1 MIKTNKIPMF
11 HNPLRSESEHA
22 YDAKMGKKPIRLAP
36 QKVKN
41 NADGEDHSNTDN
53 MEEKSLAQSGAIFK
67 KRLDLL
73 NEYLVRESSPETAGN
88 KPFTAF
94 LAFKGVSP
102 DEFLKDLPTEL
113 KSIPTEI
120 NELLHYSEVLHDYYT
135 NLYVQYLRQEAGLS
149 ADGLMTYDQPLIYAD
164 GSGKKHCCKECA
176 EKAANG
182 YPNLEDDVKTYDTH
196 HTVNAD
202 GVKVNCCGKCA
213 AAANHNANGKDD
225 PWVDQVEDNAEAV
238 DAKAGFMN
246 ASGVTICPLPPI
258 RPISPRGSG
267 GLFGK
272 FTKQIAANWAT
283 YDKNKAKFDA
293 CIKKKNTELYNL
305 THPKTSKDGGLSPA
319 LHVFNLTNPVLGLA
333 RAAYLGLL
341 NMNVGGWATTWSRIL
356 ADPDQTTWKKMYAI
370 FYNVGGDENR
380 LKDAINKGKNKK
392 AIFKKKD
399 KNYNAEPA
407 STGVSAALTA
417 AAGIIAALAGI
428 MTAYLN
434 NKGRT
439 AAERAP
445 GDAVDDSA
453 LRGDPTAPGGDAD
466 MPIDSGG
473 SDGVPTDSMS
483 TGMKWAIGLAI
494 GVPLAVGAFFGIRY
508 LVKN

>member
-1 MIKTNKIPMF
+1 MMNKNKIPQF

-22 YDAKMGKKPIRLAP
+22 YDAKMGKRPIRLAP

-102 DEFLKDLPTEL
+102 DEFLKELPTEL
-113 KSIPTEI
+113 KSVPTEI
-120 NELLHYSEVLHDYYT
+120 NELLHYTEVLHDYYT

-164 GSGKKHCCKECA
+164 GSGKKHCCKSCA
-176 EKAANG
+176 EKAADG
-182 YPNLEDDVKTYDTH
+182 YVNLEDDVKTYDTH
-196 HTVNAD
+196 STVNAD

-213 AAANHNANGKDD
+213 EKLSADGKRDSSEASFA
-225 PWVDQVEDNAEAV
+225 DQVNNNLEAV

-258 RPISPRGSG
+258 RPLAKRGSS

-319 LHVFNLTNPVLGLA
+319 LHVFNLTNPILGLA
-333 RAAYLGLL
+333 RAAYLLL
-341 NMNVGGWATTWSRIL
+341 VQLNVGGWATTWSRML
-356 ADPDQTTWKKMYAI
+356 ADPDQTSWKKAYAV
-370 FYNVGGDENR
+370 FYNVGGDENK
-380 LKDAINKGKNKK
+380 LKDSINKGKGKK
-392 AIFKKKD
+392 AIFKR
-399 KNYNAEPA
+399 KNGKFNSDGGAAEA
-407 STGVSAALTA
+407 MTA
-417 AAGIIAALAGI
+417 AAGIIAALGGI
-428 MTAYLN
+428 LTAYLN

-439 AAERAP
+439 AAEQAP
-445 GDAVDDSA
+445 ADADDAA

-466 MPIDSGG
+466 EPVGSGY
-473 SDGVPTDSMS
+473 SDGVTTESMS
-483 TGMKWAIGLAI
+483 TGMKLMIGFAIGI
-494 GVPLAVGAFFGIRY
+494 PLAAGAFFGIRY